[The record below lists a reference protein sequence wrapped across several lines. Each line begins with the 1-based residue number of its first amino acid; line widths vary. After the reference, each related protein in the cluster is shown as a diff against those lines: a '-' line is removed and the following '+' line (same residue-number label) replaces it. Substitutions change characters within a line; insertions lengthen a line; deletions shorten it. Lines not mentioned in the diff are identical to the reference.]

1 MTTDFMKYDS
11 TTDQLHLLIADENC
25 QDIVLNRELVLHVSK
40 SADGGYIVDLYR
52 HSNWNEDYMFDD
64 DFLKTMY
71 VTEDDLRRD
80 ITYEMQVDE
89 DSTGTFH
96 DFHLVGSKLYE
107 DEELIEEDVDEE
119 GITKAILNRASD
131 RVLSIEV
138 EGEEI
143 YRG

>member
-1 MTTDFMKYDS
+1 MTVDFIKYDGAK
-11 TTDQLHLLIADENC
+11 DELHLMIPCENF
-25 QDIVLNRELVLHVSK
+25 QDIVLNKELVLHISK

-52 HSNWNEDYMFDD
+52 HSNWNEEYMFDD

-80 ITYEMQVDE
+80 ITYKVQVGE
-89 DSTGTFH
+89 NEELRN
-96 DFHLVGSKLYE
+96 DFHLLGSKLYQ
-107 DEELIEEDVDEE
+107 DEKQIEENVDEDC
-119 GITKAILNRASD
+119 IIQTILDKVPD
-131 RVLSIEV
+131 RVTSIEI

>member
-25 QDIVLNRELVLHVSK
+25 QDIVLNKELVLHISK

-52 HSNWNEDYMFDD
+52 HSNWNEEYMFDD

-80 ITYEMQVDE
+80 ITYKVQVGE
-89 DSTGTFH
+89 NEELRN
-96 DFHLVGSKLYE
+96 DFHLLGSKLYWDEKLIGENMSE
-107 DEELIEEDVDEE
+107 DDIV
-119 GITKAILNRASD
+119 KAIKDRVSD
-131 RVLSIEV
+131 RVLSIEI

-143 YRG
+143 YRE